1 LPGTVAERGD
11 LVTLVGAQTHVQRL
25 AARIGIVEWPGATS
39 DLLAVTATVAVGALL
54 GLATVRI
61 GGVEIGLSLAV
72 GVLLTGLIVG
82 WLRSVF
88 PVRARVPPAGIWL
101 LESLGL
107 TAFLACVALN
117 AGAGFVAGVRSAGPV
132 LLAAGFVLGGVPH
145 IATVLFGRYVL
156 RIRVPLLLG
165 MTAGASSQPA
175 ILSALE
181 ERTQSKVPAL
191 GYGVCYAISSVLL
204 TLWGTVIVLVLSR

>member
-1 LPGTVAERGD
+1 
-11 LVTLVGAQTHVQRL
+11 
-25 AARIGIVEWPGATS
+25 
-39 DLLAVTATVAVGALL
+39 
-54 GLATVRI
+54 
-61 GGVEIGLSLAV
+61 
-72 GVLLTGLIVG
+72 
-82 WLRSVF
+82 
-88 PVRARVPPAGIWL
+88 
-101 LESLGL
+101 
-107 TAFLACVALN
+107 
-117 AGAGFVAGVRSAGPV
+117 
-132 LLAAGFVLGGVPH
+132 VLGGVPH